1 MHGLVENFTPASFEA
16 NNDEGVVAI
25 EYVLIAGLVAL
36 GVAFVFSTTNLWQ
49 KLVDKFSSIL
59 S

>member
-1 MHGLVENFTPASFEA
+1 MHNLVEKFTSATVEAS
-16 NNDEGVVAI
+16 NDEGVVAI

-49 KLVDKFSSIL
+49 KLVDKLSSIL